1 MRHGD
6 CSELCC
12 ALCCAQAGMPFF
24 LIIVMPCDKQ
34 ILAVWC
40 FDSCLVEEILIPDL
54 FKETSFYTDIIQS
67 PVAGGVA
74 ENIHSREYSTKPKL
88 PAS

>member
-1 MRHGD
+1 
-6 CSELCC
+6 
-12 ALCCAQAGMPFF
+12 
-24 LIIVMPCDKQ
+24 MPCDKQ

-40 FDSCLVEEILIPDL
+40 FVSCVVEEIVIADL

-67 PVAGGVA
+67 PVADYIA
-74 ENIHSREYSTKPKL
+74 ENIHSRDCSTKPKL